1 MLNLS
6 HVSVSHR
13 CIYHVYCTLSL
24 SVCFVKISTAV
35 VQSYYASC
43 VCIVGLSVLG
53 TDGSSLL
60 CCHLMHLSVLTI
72 SLKLAT
78 EPPASQVSACLSTG
92 DWWLFTLL
100 TFVTACAA
108 TFATSDRSDR
118 QQGGNI
124 FPLPYCFVKESEKN
138 EYSSY

>member
-6 HVSVSHR
+6 HVSVYR

-24 SVCFVKISTAV
+24 SVCYVKISTAV
-35 VQSYYASC
+35 VQSYCASC

-60 CCHLMHLSVLTI
+60 CCHLMHLSVLTT

-100 TFVTACAA
+100 TFVTARAA

-118 QQGGNI
+118 QQGGNT